1 MGMYSLLCLK
11 WISRTDLLSSAQ
23 NSAQYH
29 VAVWM
34 GRGFGGRMC
43 VCVAESLQC
52 PPETVAAVI
61 GYAPVQNKKCFWC
74 FFPKERVN

>member
-43 VCVAESLQC
+43 VCVWLSPSPQC
-52 PPETVAAVI
+52 KIKSVFGV
-61 GYAPVQNKKCFWC
+61 
-74 FFPKERVN
+74 FFPQRKGKLGAPRWSSS